1 MNWADFHFIR
11 PLWLIALLPAVLIF
25 VLFLKQRFSR
35 GNWATVCDE
44 ALMPFILEDG
54 ATTKS
59 YGMLVVL
66 MSAVMLGIIALAG
79 PTWERLETP
88 TFSSDAALVIA
99 LDLSPTM
106 NATDIKPSR
115 LARAR
120 FKIADILRQR
130 KDGLTALVVYSADAF
145 TVTPLT
151 NDTAT
156 IENQLNALESSIM
169 PAAGKNTAAAL
180 QQSVDLLKQA
190 GQQEGDVLL
199 VTDAVED
206 DKVVDKETMATY
218 RLSILGVGTA
228 EGGPVKMERGG
239 FLKDSQGN
247 IVLPRLKTAKL
258 SAIAQQGKGRYLG
271 ITADDA
277 DVKSLIG
284 FFDRTTNANR
294 ELENGVTEQWNDLG
308 AWLLLLVLPLA
319 ALSFRKGFLVLC
331 LVVILPM
338 PKTSYAFE
346 WNDLWTTQNQQA
358 QQAFSSEQYDQA
370 AARFETPEWKAAAHY
385 KAGNYQQ
392 AVEQLEESQ
401 TADGLYNK
409 GNAHAK
415 LKDYEKAIEA
425 YESALKKNP
434 NNDDAKHNLK
444 LVKDAQEQQKQN
456 KDNQDGK
463 DEQSDEEKEDNNE
476 ESQNDNNSEGETP
489 PENEKT
495 GDDSNSEEKPE
506 EAADGKDAK
515 SDKEQE
521 AEKQS
526 QEESSDEENSQ
537 QAKTEP
543 LSDEKKQAVEQ
554 WLNRIEDDPA
564 GLLKRKF
571 KYQYGQRRQGQ

>member
-346 WNDLWTTQNQQA
+346 WNDLWATQNQQA
-358 QQAFSSEQYDQA
+358 QQAFANEQYEQA
-370 AARFETPEWKAAAHY
+370 AERFETPEWKAAAHY